1 MRIAGRVRLS
11 WLSTDHSRGQCDGRR
26 AARVQPGWQ
35 RPGTAGAFV
44 FEGDFSSA
52 LSASGASEARVQ
64 EKKIEPVHIH
74 LRRWVCAEE
83 FFFLNASHEG
93 LWQMIAAPG
102 RKCSAKASGLRIV
115 NGRLWQVRRLSLYAC
130 MQTPKHSSLSPNVR
144 QVKSTCVNFTAIV
157 WGLPRWGETTGSLRK

>member
-1 MRIAGRVRLS
+1 MTVDWPQPRSVWRPQSSA
-11 WLSTDHSRGQCDGRR
+11 R
-26 AARVQPGWQ
+26 AARV
-35 RPGTAGAFV
+35 TASRHRGSFCLRGGFFKCTV
-44 FEGDFSSA
+44 GVWGFWSKST
-52 LSASGASEARVQ
+52 RK
-64 EKKIEPVHIH
+64 KKIEPVHIH